1 MTIEIV
7 TIPCREDNY
16 AFLMHAP
23 GADGA
28 VLVDAPEAAPIIAA
42 LKARDWNLSGVLI
55 THHHHDHVAGLAELH
70 DTYDVKR
77 IGPRA
82 ERSKL
87 PTMDLEV
94 SEGDTLELAGLTA
107 HVIEVPG
114 HTLGHVAYH
123 IPQTNGV
130 FTADSLMALGCG
142 RLFEGTPEQMW
153 GSLSKLM
160 KLPEDTIV
168 CSGHEYTQANGA
180 FALSV
185 DPENLTLQERVKQV
199 TNAREK
205 GLPTVP
211 SLLSDEL
218 ATNPFLRANEP
229 ELAKAAGLP
238 DGTAAEVFAQIRRMK
253 DSF

>member
-28 VLVDAPEAAPIIAA
+28 VLVDAPEAAPVIAA
-42 LKARDWNLSGVLI
+42 LKTRNWTLSGVLI

-70 DTYDVKR
+70 DIYAPKR
-77 IGPRA
+77 VGPRA

-94 SEGDTLELAGLTA
+94 SGGDTLEMAGLTA
-107 HVIEVPG
+107 HVIDVPG

-142 RLFEGTPEQMW
+142 RLFEGTAAQMW
-153 GSLSKLM
+153 DSLNKLM
-160 KLPEDTIV
+160 SLPADTIV
-168 CSGHEYTQANGA
+168 CSGHEYTKANGA
-180 FALSV
+180 FAISV
-185 DPENLTLQERVKQV
+185 DPENSALQERIEQV
-199 TNAREK
+199 ALAREK
-205 GLPTVP
+205 GQPTVP

-218 ATNPFLRANEP
+218 ATNPFLRANRP
-229 ELAKAAGLP
+229 ELAKAAGLVDATP
-238 DGTAAEVFAQIRRMK
+238 AEVFAQIRRMK